1 MLLVLQ
7 PLVATPVPDRHPVR
21 VEQVLL
27 LLAERE
33 VLVSEVVPGQ
43 VRRLLLGGQ
52 LELKVLLKCVSLRL
66 RSRS

>member
-1 MLLVLQ
+1 MLQ
-7 PLVATPVPDRHPVR
+7 PQVATPVPDRHPVQ

-43 VRRLLLGGQ
+43 VRRLLLGVQ
-52 LELKVLLKCVSLRL
+52 PELKVLLKCVSLRL

>member
-1 MLLVLQ
+1 MLQ
-7 PLVATPVPDRHPVR
+7 PQVATPVPDRHPVR

-43 VRRLLLGGQ
+43 VRQLLLGAQ
-52 LELKVLLKCVSLRL
+52 PELKVLLKCVSLRL

>member
-1 MLLVLQ
+1 MLQ
-7 PLVATPVPDRHPVR
+7 PLVATPVPDRHPVQ

-43 VRRLLLGGQ
+43 VQQLLPEVQ
-52 LELKVLLKCVSLRL
+52 PELKVLLKCVSLRL